1 MPSQSDIEHLLRRT
15 EYVARDA
22 RVAELQGPAT
32 REQCVDDIL
41 STLADPGTCLFVQTQ
56 NWQQGTELVHYWLDR
71 MAHDSPRP
79 IQEKMSF
86 FWHGHFVSSMDK
98 VGSAEL
104 MREQID
110 LYRHGGLGNL
120 RHIAITMAT
129 QVAMLRYLDNNEN
142 KKASPN
148 KNFARELMEL
158 FMLGVGNYTEADV
171 EAATAAWT
179 GHGDDWETDTY
190 VWRIGR
196 HDSSVKSYLGQTIN
210 NGGDPTKHGEE
221 TIHVMLGA
229 GVVPADASV
238 VANRGR
244 PTRDVC
250 AEFVSKKLWA
260 EFAGTP
266 IPPDVLTALRQVAL
280 ANDFAIKPWLKAL
293 LMRDEF
299 YTTAVKQGRVRTPV
313 EFMVS
318 LLVATGLRSADATP
332 LWLMEGMGQAP
343 LYPPNVSGWKHNSY
357 WISASAFGQRVSAA
371 RQIMWCTMRD
381 YWNENDLGVI
391 RLGGGSISKL
401 QIEGTSPWH
410 QPSDTAQAAA
420 NVAARREILTLMANY
435 MQLDLSPTSRQSLDA
450 LATDSEWW
458 ELNDLVGLL
467 FLTPEMQVA

>member
-1 MPSQSDIEHLLRRT
+1 
-15 EYVARDA
+15 
-22 RVAELQGPAT
+22 
-32 REQCVDDIL
+32 
-41 STLADPGTCLFVQTQ
+41 
-56 NWQQGTELVHYWLDR
+56 
-71 MAHDSPRP
+71 
-79 IQEKMSF
+79 
-86 FWHGHFVSSMDK
+86 
-98 VGSAEL
+98 
-104 MREQID
+104 
-110 LYRHGGLGNL
+110 
-120 RHIAITMAT
+120 
-129 QVAMLRYLDNNEN
+129 
-142 KKASPN
+142 
-148 KNFARELMEL
+148 
-158 FMLGVGNYTEADV
+158 
-171 EAATAAWT
+171 
-179 GHGDDWETDTY
+179 
-190 VWRIGR
+190 
-196 HDSSVKSYLGQTIN
+196 
-210 NGGDPTKHGEE
+210 
-221 TIHVMLGA
+221 
-229 GVVPADASV
+229 
-238 VANRGR
+238 
-244 PTRDVC
+244 
-250 AEFVSKKLWA
+250 
-260 EFAGTP
+260 
-266 IPPDVLTALRQVAL
+266 
-280 ANDFAIKPWLKAL
+280 
-293 LMRDEF
+293 MRDEF